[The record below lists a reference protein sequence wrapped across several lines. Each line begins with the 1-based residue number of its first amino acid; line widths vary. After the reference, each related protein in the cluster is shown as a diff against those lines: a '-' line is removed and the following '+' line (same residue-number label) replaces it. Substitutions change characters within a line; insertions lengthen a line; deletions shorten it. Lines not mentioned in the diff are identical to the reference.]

1 MMKARLGTSPGEKRF
16 DMRFDKVFPVLVGSE
31 LYGDAHG
38 IARNM
43 SAGGMLIEMADMLP
57 LGSLVTVHFRGADG
71 QSEIVARAEVKHH
84 YCLNFATTG
93 EPAGARGMGLRFVE
107 FLEDSALDLDSFTR
121 TQTFH

>member
-1 MMKARLGTSPGEKRF
+1 MMKERLGEKRF

-84 YCLNFATTG
+84 YCLNFAAIG
-93 EPAGARGMGLRFVE
+93 EPSGARGMGLRFVE
-107 FLEDSALDLDSFTR
+107 FLEDSALDLETFTAG
-121 TQTFH
+121 QTFH